1 MKKRLSLGLRGKI
14 LLPVMMFITL
24 GIGTTLAVILSVVSS
39 NMTDLTNRLLV
50 EITSHHVVE
59 MQGKISGA
67 LDSVKALE
75 PVFSQAV
82 TFSNPKRTDY
92 IELFKKILESNDNI
106 WGLFT
111 VWEPDAFD
119 GKDQDFIGAPGHDD
133 TGRFIPYVVRSDRG
147 IIVEPNVDYT
157 VEGTGDYYLI
167 PKKSGK
173 PTVIDPYLYQ
183 SGGKTIFITSM
194 VVPIF
199 KDGQFAGVIGADILV
214 DSLIGSIKGQK
225 VFDTGMLTF
234 NDSQGNFIHHPNSEV
249 IGKTVWDFL
258 GPEESQ
264 QYRKV
269 FDQGEAVN
277 FDSLSTRDGIWSRFI
292 VSPIRV
298 GEKNWALGIKVPT
311 AELYKLMTDSFYLG
325 TAVGLAALVLTLGV
339 LGLIITRSLFTVLQ
353 DLSGSVGMVTSGT
366 GQLAAASAQ
375 LAQGSSEQ
383 AASVEQV
390 SASVEELSATIRQN
404 ADNARETEKI
414 AGKSAQDA
422 RDGGN
427 AVAETVQAM
436 KVISEKVLVIQ
447 EIARQ
452 TNLLSLN
459 AAIEAARAGE
469 HGRGFAVVASEVQK
483 LAERSQG
490 AAKEIE
496 TLSRSSVSLAEN
508 AGLLL
513 EKLVP
518 DIQRTSDLVTEINA
532 ASSEQASGVQQI
544 NSAIQQLNLVVQDN
558 ASSSEEL
565 ASTSEEISA
574 QAAAMKEAIEF
585 LKTGR
590 RNGVPDLKPL
600 ALPPKK

>member
-249 IGKTVWDFL
+249 IGKTVWYFL